1 MLALLTVND
10 NDNGRYVRSIMLEAQ
25 AMKLT
30 YTLIAQL
37 GGEARNKTMW
47 PGLSQEVV

>member
-1 MLALLTVND
+1 MLALLIVDD
-10 NDNGRYVRSIMLEAQ
+10 NDSDKYVRSIMLEAQ

-30 YTLIAQL
+30 HTLIAQL